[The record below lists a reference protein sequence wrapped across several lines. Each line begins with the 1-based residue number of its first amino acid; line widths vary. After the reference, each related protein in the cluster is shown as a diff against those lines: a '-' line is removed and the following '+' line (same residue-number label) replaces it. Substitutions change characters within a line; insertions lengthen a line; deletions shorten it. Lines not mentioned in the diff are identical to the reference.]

1 MAGHHHH
8 AGHDAGHHHG
18 HAHGPREYGRAFAIG
33 IVLNLAFVAVE
44 GAAGLWAGSLALVAD
59 AGHNLSDVLG
69 LLMAWAAYALS
80 KRPASARYTY
90 GLRGSSILAA
100 LFNAILLLF
109 ACGAIALGAIQRF
122 FEPAPVQSGAMMVV
136 AAVGIVINLGTA
148 LLFLRGS
155 KDDLN
160 IRGAFLHMAA
170 DAGVSAGVVAAGF
183 LVLQTGLTWI
193 DPAISLIIVLVIVAG
208 TWGLFRDSLV
218 MSLQGVPGG
227 IDSTAVTARLGGLP
241 GVEAVHH
248 VHLWPTST
256 TEVALTAHLVM
267 PDGGGGDSFL
277 ADTAKLVQTEFGI
290 GHATF
295 QIERGECADSQPD
308 CVPGRERA
316 HDHDH
321 DQDHDQDHDHGP
333 GHGHQHRH

>member
-1 MAGHHHH
+1 MGVHHHDH
-8 AGHDAGHHHG
+8 AG
-18 HAHGPREYGRAFAIG
+18 HAHGVSAGGYGRAFAIG
-33 IVLNLAFVAVE
+33 VTLNLAFVLIE
-44 GAAGLWAGSLALVAD
+44 GGVGLFSGSLALLAD

-100 LFNAILLLF
+100 LFNAVFLLI
-109 ACGAIALGAIQRF
+109 ACGAITLGAIQRF
-122 FEPAPVQSGAMMVV
+122 FEPAPLQPGMMMAV

-155 KDDLN
+155 HEDLN

-170 DAGVSAGVVAAGF
+170 DAGVSAGVVVAGF
-183 LVLQTGLTWI
+183 LVAKTGFLWI
-193 DPAISLIIVLVIVAG
+193 DPAISLIIVAVIVVG

-218 MSLQGVPGG
+218 MSLQGVPAS
-227 IDSTAVTARLGGLP
+227 IDSTAVTARLSGLS

-248 VHLWPTST
+248 VHIWPTST

-267 PDGGGGDSFL
+267 PDGGGDDFL
-277 ADTAKLVQTEFGI
+277 KATADIVRREFGI

-295 QIERGECADSQPD
+295 QIEHGGCGHDQVD
-308 CVPGRERA
+308 CGPGPSGREHDA
-316 HDHDH
+316 HDH
-321 DQDHDQDHDHGP
+321 GS
-333 GHGHQHRH
+333 HGHHHHHSHHHH